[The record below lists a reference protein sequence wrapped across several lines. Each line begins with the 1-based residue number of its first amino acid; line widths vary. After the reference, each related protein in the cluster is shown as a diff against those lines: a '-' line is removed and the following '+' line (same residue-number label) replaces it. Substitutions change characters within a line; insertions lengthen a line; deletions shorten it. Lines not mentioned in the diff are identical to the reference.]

1 MRIGWPWVDT
11 ATSIGSPEPALAI
24 DYRCRPSLAL
34 PQPFW
39 QHGPHTRSVRGS
51 RPLPCG
57 SVQSLTDIPTSGFLT
72 GRWADLAVKNASA
85 VTYPVC
91 WLGNYLARR
100 QGCLDEL
107 YVVVYN
113 EEII

>member
-24 DYRCRPSLAL
+24 DHRCRPSLAL

-57 SVQSLTDIPTSGFLT
+57 SVQSLMDISTSGFLT
-72 GRWADLAVKNASA
+72 GRWAALAVDNASA

-91 WLGNYLARR
+91 WLGKYLARR

-113 EEII
+113 EEIS